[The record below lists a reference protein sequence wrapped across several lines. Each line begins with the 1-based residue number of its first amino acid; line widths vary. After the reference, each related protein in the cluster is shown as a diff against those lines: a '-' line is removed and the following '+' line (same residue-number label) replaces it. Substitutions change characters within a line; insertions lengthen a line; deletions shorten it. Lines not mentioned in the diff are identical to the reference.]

1 MASNRNAE
9 VFELPGD
16 LVMPPTTASNNHP
29 GVFEL
34 PGDPGTIPPTPIAAD
49 RKSGINITS
58 MHPSSTVTGDF
69 QSSH

>member
-16 LVMPPTTASNNHP
+16 SVMAPTMASSSDP

-34 PGDPGTIPPTPIAAD
+34 PGDPVIIPPTPIAAD
-49 RKSGINITS
+49 RKSGIKITS
-58 MHPSSTVTGDF
+58 MHPSSTVKGGF
-69 QSSH
+69 QPSH